1 MASEKLN
8 KLLVDKTFMANL
20 NGVTHGSIL
29 AHLKPGTLVQTLIV
43 VAGQLGC
50 LLSRP
55 RQHGKEKIEPL
66 GLELEVS
73 RKLPENGPEFGPK
86 VQQPLG
92 EKVCQRSFDIPQ
104 SKHVGYIAG
113 ALDGKSKVWRRL
125 GTPPGKALRPL

>member
-1 MASEKLN
+1 M
-8 KLLVDKTFMANL
+8 TNL
-20 NGVTHGSIL
+20 DGVSQGSIL
-29 AHLKPGTLVQTLIV
+29 ADLKPGTVVQTLIV
-43 VAGQLGC
+43 VARELGR

-55 RQHGKEKIEPL
+55 GQHGKEKIEAL
-66 GLELEVS
+66 GLELKVS

-92 EKVCQRSFDIPQ
+92 KKVRQRPFDIPQ

-125 GTPPGKALRPL
+125 VMPSAKALRTL